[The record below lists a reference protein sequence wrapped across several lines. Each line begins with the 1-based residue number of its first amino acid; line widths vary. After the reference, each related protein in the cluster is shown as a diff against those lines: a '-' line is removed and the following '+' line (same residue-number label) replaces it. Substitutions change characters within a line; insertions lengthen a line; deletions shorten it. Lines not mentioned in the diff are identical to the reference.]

1 MTRRSLLLILL
12 LPWLIGLACGPTPP
26 PTPPA
31 AATPTNTLAPPSPPP
46 TLLPTTTPPPTATH
60 TSVPTITPS
69 PTPTP
74 IPIMTITVYFTDHNR
89 YLAATP
95 PFEVAVTRQVPQTS
109 AIATAVLNAFFAGP
123 TAEEH
128 ALGLRLITSGATG
141 FSSLSIHDGVAHVHL
156 TGECNSEGATY
167 TIASPLYVNLTQF
180 STVSYVK
187 IYDQNGHTQQPTGQ
201 SNSIPACLEP

>member
-1 MTRRSLLLILL
+1 
-12 LPWLIGLACGPTPP
+12 
-26 PTPPA
+26 
-31 AATPTNTLAPPSPPP
+31 
-46 TLLPTTTPPPTATH
+46 
-60 TSVPTITPS
+60 
-69 PTPTP
+69 
-74 IPIMTITVYFTDHNR
+74 MTITVYFTDHNR

-109 AIATAVLNAFFAGP
+109 AVAGAVLDAFFSGP
-123 TAEEH
+123 TAEEY
-128 ALGLRLITSGATG
+128 AMGLRLIASGTTG
-141 FSSLSIHDGVAHVHL
+141 YSSLSIENSVAHVHL
-156 TGECNSEGATY
+156 TGDCNSQGATY